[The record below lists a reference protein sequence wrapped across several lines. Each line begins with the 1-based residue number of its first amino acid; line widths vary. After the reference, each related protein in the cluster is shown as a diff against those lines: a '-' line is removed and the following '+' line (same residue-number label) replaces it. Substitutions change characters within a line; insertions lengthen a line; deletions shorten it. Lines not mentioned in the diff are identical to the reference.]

1 MDELVETLRFRLHI
15 ESGERWRLKQ
25 ARFDARPIA
34 NHAWAMRE
42 LGYSKNEI
50 SKQVTPTANDFVK
63 NNAQAVVW
71 KACDAY
77 DAYESA
83 LNKWHN
89 SANQSELPKPQPPST
104 DSWGAFPSS

>member
-1 MDELVETLRFRLHI
+1 MDELVETLCFRLHV

-34 NHAWAMRE
+34 NHTWAMRA
-42 LGYSKNEI
+42 LGYSKTEI
-50 SKQVTPTANDFVK
+50 AKQITSTANEFVK

-77 DAYESA
+77 DGYERAWRNGAISTTKT
-83 LNKWHN
+83 NTRIHN
-89 SANQSELPKPQPPST
+89 RRQLIH
-104 DSWGAFPSS
+104 GVRFRSS